1 MIITY
6 ESLGPAPVP
15 TLNGVRLDDPI
26 AITDLIESANARAFE
41 AERNTRQM
49 FDTLTAAQDLASKTL
64 ERARAAEAK
73 LTSKK
78 IDDAL
83 ADANP
88 SKYLALLQA
97 DHKEWST
104 RNFPNAEPLDSILGV
119 VEETGELASAMVDFA
134 EDWLPIP
141 EYEGWYEASDTGKI
155 RRVAGGKGAH
165 PGEERALSVRDDG
178 YVNVCISRG
187 SNADAKVWMVHRLI
201 ARTWLGPCPDGFE
214 VNHKDGDKTNN
225 AAWNLEYVT
234 PADNQLHALTIGLRK
249 APTGEGHHQSK
260 LTEEKVAR
268 IRAMYATGEHSY
280 NSLAREFDVSKKTIL
295 LIIQGRIWRGNH
307 RLSYDDLRPL
317 LKAQDSVG
325 RLAHALLKQK
335 QGIRGT
341 KEEHEAKAKDAVGD
355 IVIFLLDVCNRRGWS
370 FAEIVAETWAEVR
383 KRDWTKK

>member
-1 MIITY
+1 MVFDDVVF
-6 ESLGPAPVP
+6 GPARLPNP
-15 TLNGVRLDDPI
+15 LNG
-26 AITDLIESANARAFE
+26 
-41 AERNTRQM
+41 
-49 FDTLTAAQDLASKTL
+49 TLTEADVLRGHIARLAHDNAHLNDNLTAVQKRCTELLEENRRLRAHAMDDLMDSYPAG
-64 ERARAAEAK
+64 
-73 LTSKK
+73 
-78 IDDAL
+78 
-83 ADANP
+83 
-88 SKYLALLQA
+88 YLMAMQA
-97 DHKEWST
+97 DHKQWST
-104 RNFPNAEPLDSILGV
+104 RNFPDAEPLDSILGV

-383 KRDWTKK
+383 KRDWTKKEGGA